1 MPGTRSSNTRFNQLW
16 TRYEKGETQGFIKLI
31 VDADTQ
37 EILGATILGV
47 GGDEVVH
54 GILDIMYAKTPYSTL
69 QRAVHIHP
77 TVSELIPTVLA
88 ELKPL
93 P

>member
-1 MPGTRSSNTRFNQLW
+1 MTRVARAI
-16 TRYEKGETQGFIKLI
+16 EKGETQGFIKLV
-31 VDADTQ
+31 VDAETR
-37 EILGATILGV
+37 EILGAAILGV

-54 GILDIMYAKTPYSTL
+54 GILDIMYAKEPYTTL

-77 TVSELIPTVLA
+77 TVSELIPTILA
-88 ELKPL
+88 ELKPR